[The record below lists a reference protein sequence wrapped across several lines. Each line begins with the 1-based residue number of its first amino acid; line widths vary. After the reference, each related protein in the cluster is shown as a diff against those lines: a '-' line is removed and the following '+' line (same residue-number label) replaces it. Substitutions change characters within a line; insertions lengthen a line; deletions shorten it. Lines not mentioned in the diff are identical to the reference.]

1 MLKSNL
7 FRDRALQRNA
17 HPEPLDNL
25 LRVTAP
31 REWML
36 LIALAVSMLAA
47 VAWFTLARVEQTVS
61 GDGLLVRAGERR
73 DVLTPVSGVVSEIM
87 AHSGDRVEAGQ
98 TIARLRLPDLDWRLR
113 VARARVGSLED
124 LASGR
129 DGAEAAWA
137 GAALADARAEMI
149 ELTAVAA
156 EGQSI
161 ISPHSG
167 EISNSGLSLGGAV
180 TAGETVAEIRIDSGH
195 SLEAVMMI
203 PIGWERRVAAGM
215 MARVTPEDRPGAEI
229 FTARVH
235 SLAPPP
241 HRPNAMPSRL
251 LQDAGGQP
259 AAGWMARLVLD
270 GAPELEVVDGWP
282 CRIQIV
288 LESNSPIGLMM
299 PSASGAE

>member
-1 MLKSNL
+1 MFKSHL
-7 FRDRALQRNA
+7 FRDSALRRNA
-17 HPEPLDNL
+17 QPEPLDNL

-36 LIALAVSMLAA
+36 LLALAGSMLAA
-47 VAWFTLARVEQTVS
+47 VVWFSLARVEQTVS
-61 GDGLLVRAGERR
+61 GGGVLVQAGERR
-73 DVLTPVSGVVSEIM
+73 DVSTPVPGVVSEIM
-87 AHSGDRVEAGQ
+87 AHSGDRVEEGQ

-113 VARARVGSLED
+113 VARARVGSLEN

-129 DGAEAAWA
+129 DGGEAAWA

-149 ELTAVAA
+149 ELAALAA

-161 ISPHSG
+161 VSPYSG
-167 EISNSGLSLGGAV
+167 EVANSGLSLGNAV
-180 TAGETVAEIRIDSGH
+180 VAGETVAEIRLDAEH
-195 SLEAVMMI
+195 SIEAFMMI
-203 PIGWERRVAAGM
+203 PMGWERRIAAGM
-215 MARVTPEDRPGAEI
+215 MARITPGDRPGAEV
-229 FTARVH
+229 FSARVH

-241 HRPNAMPSRL
+241 NRPNAILSRL
-251 LQDAGGQP
+251 LPGAGEQP

-270 GAPELEVVDGWP
+270 GAPDLEVADGWP

-288 LESNSPIGLMM
+288 LESNSPLGLII